1 MNFVKKKNHFIEN
14 REICEMSISFYIV
27 FQVGD
32 NQALLQSLKDSP
44 YYKSF
49 EDKAS
54 VWEQR
59 LADLD
64 EYLHNLN
71 QIQRKWVYLEPIFGR
86 GALPK
91 EQGRFKRVDDD
102 FR

>member
-1 MNFVKKKNHFIEN
+1 M
-14 REICEMSISFYIV
+14 
-27 FQVGD
+27 
-32 NQALLQSLKDSP
+32 
-44 YYKSF
+44 
-49 EDKAS
+49 
-54 VWEQR
+54 
-59 LADLD
+59 D

-102 FR
+102 FRFVTLTILVLNLITAQFIYPPGIAKQQIYSLIP